1 MALRISGKNVDVGD
15 ALRVHITD
23 RIEDAL
29 SKYFTGGF
37 TGHVTL
43 SREGT
48 GFKSE
53 CNLHLD
59 TGIVLQV
66 SAQDQDPRN
75 SFDLAADKIEKRL
88 RRYKRKLKDHYG
100 NNGNSS
106 REAFEAASHYVL
118 ASPDEDEELP
128 VDFNPLVIAE
138 TSAKVKTMTVG
149 MAVMELD
156 LTEAPVVMFKNAANG
171 GVNVVYRRPDGNIGW
186 IDPALVATQAAE

>member
-1 MALRISGKNVDVGD
+1 MTLRISGKNVDVGD
-15 ALRVHITD
+15 AMREHITD

-53 CNLHLD
+53 CSLHLD

-75 SFDLAADKIEKRL
+75 SFDRSAEKIEKRL
-88 RRYKRKLKDHYG
+88 RRYKRKLKDHHSH
-100 NNGNSS
+100 NGNG
-106 REAFEAASHYVL
+106 RDALEAAAYVL
-118 ASPDEDEELP
+118 ASPEEDEEVP
-128 VDFNPLVIAE
+128 ADFNPLIIAE

-171 GVNVVYRRPDGNIGW
+171 GVNVVYRRHDGNIGW
-186 IDPALVATQAAE
+186 IDPALVATEAAE

>member
-15 ALRVHITD
+15 ALREHITD
-23 RIEDAL
+23 RIDDAL

-75 SFDLAADKIEKRL
+75 SFDSAADKIEKRL
-88 RRYKRKLKDHYG
+88 RRYKRKLKDHHSH
-100 NNGNSS
+100 NGNG
-106 REAFEAASHYVL
+106 REALEAASYVL
-118 ASPDEDEELP
+118 ASPEDDEEVP
-128 VDFNPLVIAE
+128 ADFNPLVIAE

-171 GVNVVYRRPDGNIGW
+171 GVNVVYRRADGNIGW
-186 IDPALVATQAAE
+186 IDPALVAGEAAE

>member
-15 ALRVHITD
+15 ALREHITD

-43 SREGT
+43 SREGN

-53 CNLHLD
+53 CSLHLD

-66 SAQDQDPRN
+66 SSQDPDPRN
-75 SFDLAADKIEKRL
+75 SFDQAAEKIEKRL
-88 RRYKRKLKDHYG
+88 RRYKRKLKDHHVH
-100 NNGNSS
+100 NGNG
-106 REAFEAASHYVL
+106 REALEAASYVL
-118 ASPDEDEELP
+118 ASPEEDEEVP
-128 VDFNPLVIAE
+128 ADFNPLVIAE

-156 LTEAPVVMFKNAANG
+156 LTEAPVVLFKNAANG

-186 IDPALVATQAAE
+186 IDPALVANTQAAE

>member
-15 ALRVHITD
+15 ALRIHITD

-29 SKYFTGGF
+29 SKYFAGGY

-43 SREGT
+43 SREGA

-53 CNLHLD
+53 CIVHLD

-66 SAQDQDPRN
+66 SAQDQEPRP
-75 SFDLAADKIEKRL
+75 SFDQAAEKIEKRL
-88 RRYKRKLKDHYG
+88 RRYKRKLKDHHV
-100 NNGNSS
+100 NNGSD
-106 REAFEAASHYVL
+106 RDFEAASYVL
-118 ASPDEDEELP
+118 AQPEEDEEVP

-138 TSAKVKTMTVG
+138 TSAKVRTLTVG

-156 LTEAPVVMFKNAANG
+156 LTEAPVVLFKNAANG
-171 GVNVVYRRPDGNIGW
+171 GVNVVYRRSDGNIGW
-186 IDPALVATQAAE
+186 IDPALVAQQAVE

>member
-15 ALRVHITD
+15 ALRVHVTD

-29 SKYFTGGF
+29 EKYFTGGF

-53 CNLHLD
+53 CSLHLD

-66 SAQDQDPRN
+66 SAQDQDPRA
-75 SFDLAADKIEKRL
+75 SFDMAAEKIEKRL
-88 RRYKRKLKDHYG
+88 RRYKRKLKDHHG
-100 NNGNSS
+100 PTAHD
-106 REAFEAASHYVL
+106 REALEAASYVL
-118 ASPDEDEELP
+118 ASPEEDEEVP

-156 LTEAPVVMFKNAANG
+156 LTEAPVVLFKNAANG

-186 IDPALVATQAAE
+186 IDPALVANQAAE

>member
-15 ALRVHITD
+15 ALRVHVTD

-53 CNLHLD
+53 CSLHLD

-66 SAQDQDPRN
+66 SAQDQDPRT

-88 RRYKRKLKDHYG
+88 RRYKRKLKDHAPKG
-100 NNGNSS
+100 NG
-106 REAFEAASHYVL
+106 RDTYEAASYVL
-118 ASPDEDEELP
+118 ASPEEDEEVP
-128 VDFNPLVIAE
+128 ADFNPLVIAE
-138 TSAKVKTMTVG
+138 TSARVKTMTVG

-156 LTEAPVVMFKNAANG
+156 LTEAPVVLFKNAANG
-171 GVNVVYRRPDGNIGW
+171 GVNVVYRRSDGNIGW
-186 IDPALVATQAAE
+186 IDPALAAGQAAE

>member
-15 ALRVHITD
+15 ALRTHVTD

-53 CNLHLD
+53 CTLHLS
-59 TGIVLQV
+59 TGTVLQV
-66 SAQDQDPRN
+66 SAQDQDPRL
-75 SFDLAADKIEKRL
+75 SFDRAADKIEKRL
-88 RRYKRKLKDHYG
+88 RRYKRKLKDHHG
-100 NNGNSS
+100 QNNSGA
-106 REAFEAASHYVL
+106 REDYEATSYVL
-118 ASPDEDEELP
+118 ASTDDEDELP
-128 VDFNPLVIAE
+128 EDFNPLVIAE
-138 TSAKVKTMTVG
+138 TAAKIRTMTVG

-156 LTEAPVVMFKNAANG
+156 LTEAPVVLFKSAANG
-171 GVNVVYRRPDGNIGW
+171 ELNVVYRRGDGNIGW
-186 IDPALVATQAAE
+186 IDPALAAKQAAE

>member
-1 MALRISGKNVDVGD
+1 MTLRISGKNVDVGD
-15 ALRVHITD
+15 AMREHITD

-53 CNLHLD
+53 CSLHLD

-75 SFDLAADKIEKRL
+75 SFDRSAEKIEKRL
-88 RRYKRKLKDHYG
+88 RRYKRKLKDHHSH
-100 NNGNSS
+100 NGNG
-106 REAFEAASHYVL
+106 RDALEAAAYVL
-118 ASPDEDEELP
+118 ASPEEDEEVP
-128 VDFNPLVIAE
+128 ADFNPLIIAE

-171 GVNVVYRRPDGNIGW
+171 GVNVVYRRQDGNIGW
-186 IDPALVATQAAE
+186 IDPALVATEAAE

>member
-15 ALRVHITD
+15 ALRIHITD

-29 SKYFTGGF
+29 SKYFAGGY

-53 CNLHLD
+53 CSLHLD

-66 SAQDQDPRN
+66 SAQDQEPRP
-75 SFDLAADKIEKRL
+75 SFDQAADKIEKRL
-88 RRYKRKLKDHYG
+88 RRYKRKLKDHHG
-100 NNGNSS
+100 NAGSD
-106 REAFEAASHYVL
+106 RDFEAASYVL
-118 ASPDEDEELP
+118 AQPEEDEEVP
-128 VDFNPLVIAE
+128 ADFNPLVIAE
-138 TSAKVKTMTVG
+138 TSAKVKTLTVG

-156 LTEAPVVMFKNAANG
+156 LTEAPVILFKNAANG
-171 GVNVVYRRPDGNIGW
+171 GVNVVYRRSDGNIGW
-186 IDPALVATQAAE
+186 IDPALVAQQAAE

>member
-15 ALRVHITD
+15 ALREHITD

-43 SREGT
+43 SREGN

-53 CNLHLD
+53 CSLHLD

-75 SFDLAADKIEKRL
+75 SFDAAADKIEKRL
-88 RRYKRKLKDHYG
+88 RRYKRKLKDHHGHTG
-100 NNGNSS
+100 NG
-106 REAFEAASHYVL
+106 REAFEAASYVL
-118 ASPDEDEELP
+118 ASPDEDEEVP

-156 LTEAPVVMFKNAANG
+156 LTEAPVVLFKNAANG
-171 GVNVVYRRPDGNIGW
+171 GVNVVYRRSDGNIGW
-186 IDPALVATQAAE
+186 IDPALVANEAAE

>member
-1 MALRISGKNVDVGD
+1 MTLRISGKNVDVGD
-15 ALRVHITD
+15 ALRTHVTD

-29 SKYFTGGF
+29 SKYFAGGY

-53 CNLHLD
+53 CSLHLD

-66 SAQDQDPRN
+66 SAQDQEPRL

-88 RRYKRKLKDHYG
+88 RRYKRKLKDHHG
-100 NNGNSS
+100 PSS
-106 REAFEAASHYVL
+106 ASAREAFEAASYVL
-118 ASPDEDEELP
+118 ASTEDEEELP
-128 VDFNPLVIAE
+128 ADFNPLVIAE
-138 TSAKVKTMTVG
+138 TSAKVRTLTVG

-156 LTEAPVVMFKNAANG
+156 LTEAPVVLFKNAANG
-171 GVNVVYRRPDGNIGW
+171 GVNVVYRRSDGNIGW
-186 IDPALVATQAAE
+186 IDPALVAQQAAE

>member
-15 ALRVHITD
+15 AMREHITD

-29 SKYFTGGF
+29 EKYFTGGF

-53 CNLHLD
+53 CSLHLD

-75 SFDLAADKIEKRL
+75 SFDQAAEKIEKRL
-88 RRYKRKLKDHYG
+88 RRYKRKLKDHHG
-100 NNGNSS
+100 HNGHE
-106 REAFEAASHYVL
+106 REAMEAASYVL
-118 ASPDEDEELP
+118 ASPEEDEEVP
-128 VDFNPLVIAE
+128 ADFNPLVIAE

-156 LTEAPVVMFKNAANG
+156 LTEAPVVMFKHAANG
-171 GVNVVYRRPDGNIGW
+171 GVNVVYRRADGNIGW
-186 IDPALVATQAAE
+186 IDPALVASEAAE

>member
-15 ALRVHITD
+15 AMREHITD

-29 SKYFTGGF
+29 DKYFTGGF

-53 CNLHLD
+53 CSLHLD

-75 SFDLAADKIEKRL
+75 SFDQAADKIEKRL
-88 RRYKRKLKDHYG
+88 RRYKRKLKDHHG
-100 NNGNSS
+100 HNGSD
-106 REAFEAASHYVL
+106 REAFEAASYVL
-118 ASPDEDEELP
+118 ASPEEDEEVP
-128 VDFNPLVIAE
+128 ADFNPLVIAE

-171 GVNVVYRRPDGNIGW
+171 GVNVVYRRADGNIGW
-186 IDPALVATQAAE
+186 IDPALVANEAAE

>member
-1 MALRISGKNVDVGD
+1 MALRISGKNVDVGE
-15 ALRVHITD
+15 ALRTHITD
-23 RIEDAL
+23 RIEDAV
-29 SKYFTGGF
+29 SKYFAGGF

-53 CNLHLD
+53 CSLHLD
-59 TGIVLQV
+59 TGVVLQV

-75 SFDLAADKIEKRL
+75 SFDLASDKIEKRL
-88 RRYKRKLKDHYG
+88 RRYKRKLKDHHSH
-100 NNGNSS
+100 NGSG
-106 REAFEAASHYVL
+106 REAIEAASYVL
-118 ASPDEDEELP
+118 ASPDEEEEVP

-156 LTEAPVVMFKNAANG
+156 LTEAPVVLFKNAANG
-171 GVNVVYRRPDGNIGW
+171 GVNVVYRRSDGNIGW
-186 IDPALVATQAAE
+186 IDPALVANQAAE

>member
-15 ALRVHITD
+15 ALRIHITD

-29 SKYFTGGF
+29 SKYFAGGY

-43 SREGT
+43 SREGA

-59 TGIVLQV
+59 TGVVLQV
-66 SAQDQDPRN
+66 SAQDQEPRP
-75 SFDLAADKIEKRL
+75 SFDQAADKIEKRL
-88 RRYKRKLKDHYG
+88 RRYKRKLKDHHG
-100 NNGNSS
+100 NNGSD
-106 REAFEAASHYVL
+106 RDFEAASYVL
-118 ASPDEDEELP
+118 AQPEEDEEVP

-138 TSAKVKTMTVG
+138 TSAKVRTLTVG

-156 LTEAPVVMFKNAANG
+156 LTEAPVVLFKNAANG
-171 GVNVVYRRPDGNIGW
+171 GVNVVYRRSDGNIGW
-186 IDPALVATQAAE
+186 IDPALVAQQAVE

>member
-15 ALRVHITD
+15 AMREHITD

-53 CNLHLD
+53 CSLHLD

-75 SFDLAADKIEKRL
+75 SFDAAADKIEKRL
-88 RRYKRKLKDHYG
+88 RRYKRKLKDHRPKG
-100 NNGNSS
+100 NG
-106 REAFEAASHYVL
+106 RESYEAASYVL
-118 ASPDEDEELP
+118 ASPDDDEEVP

-156 LTEAPVVMFKNAANG
+156 LTEAPVVLFKNAANG
-171 GVNVVYRRPDGNIGW
+171 GVNVVYRRSDGNIGW
-186 IDPALVATQAAE
+186 IDPALAAEKVAV

>member
-15 ALRVHITD
+15 AMREHITD

-53 CNLHLD
+53 CSLHLN

-66 SAQDQDPRN
+66 SAQDQDPRT
-75 SFDLAADKIEKRL
+75 SFDLAAEKIEKRL
-88 RRYKRKLKDHYG
+88 RRYKRKLKDHHG
-100 NNGNSS
+100 HNGNG
-106 REAFEAASHYVL
+106 RETYEAASYVL
-118 ASPDEDEELP
+118 ASPEEDEEVP
-128 VDFNPLVIAE
+128 ADFNPLIIAE

-171 GVNVVYRRPDGNIGW
+171 GVNVVYRRSDGNIGW
-186 IDPALVATQAAE
+186 IDPALVASEAAE